1 MLKTLASCKPSE
13 FLVQSNK
20 IRKVVEKWLKDTDL
34 MNIRSTKPQYPE
46 DATEEEKRKILQNQ
60 VKSNIS
66 RMLDAILEKNSEET
80 LELLALLCF
89 VEPHEVDSHS
99 MSEYIS
105 AVTEL
110 ISDQAVLSFF
120 TSLVRLGQT
129 SGLTE

>member
-1 MLKTLASCKPSE
+1 MLKNLATCKPSE

-34 MNIRSTKPQYPE
+34 MSIRSTRPKYPE

-89 VEPHEVDSHS
+89 VEPREVDSHP

-110 ISDQAVLSFF
+110 ISDQAVLGFF

-129 SGLTE
+129 SGLAE